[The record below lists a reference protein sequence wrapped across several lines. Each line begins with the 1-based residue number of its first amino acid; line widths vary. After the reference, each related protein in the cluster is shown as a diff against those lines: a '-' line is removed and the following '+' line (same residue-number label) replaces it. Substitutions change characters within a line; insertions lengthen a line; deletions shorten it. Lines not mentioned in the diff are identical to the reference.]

1 MMFKENPYD
10 IPFDEDSAS
19 KFIPWIIALTAFI
32 STVFILST
40 LSLSSLAGK
49 WGEDLGEHMT
59 IQIPFASHSEQDL
72 SALNELLSHLRLIA
86 NIAQAEVVESE
97 ETYKLLEPWL
107 GENVREL
114 GLPIPTM
121 IAVQVRKNQF
131 IDAQAIS
138 NDINKIVPGITI
150 THHQNWHGQLIKLI
164 NTTQIAIHIIV
175 ALIALAALGTLV
187 FTTYTGLVVHKDI
200 IHILRLMGAR
210 ANYIANQFQRHTFK
224 LALKGVFYNFLALGL
239 MALGIKFFL
248 GQMDIRLPMVV
259 LSWPLSVC
267 VLLLVPVAVVFAMIL
282 TSRMTVSYVLKQHV

>member
-1 MMFKENPYD
+1 MFKENPYD

-19 KFIPWIIALTAFI
+19 KFIPWIIALTTFI

-49 WGEDLGEHMT
+49 WGQDLGEHMT
-59 IQIPFASHSEQDL
+59 IQIPFGAQSEQDL
-72 SALNELLSHLRLIA
+72 SALNELLSHLRLLPSIA
-86 NIAQAEVVESE
+86 RADIVESE

-107 GENVREL
+107 GQNVREL

-121 IAVQVRKNQF
+121 IAVQVGKKQL
-131 IDAQAIS
+131 IDAQSIS
-138 NDINKIVPGITI
+138 NDLNKIVPGITI

-164 NTTQIAIHIIV
+164 STTQITIHIIV

-210 ANYIANQFQRHTFK
+210 ATYIANQFQRHTFK

-239 MALGIKFFL
+239 MSLGVKFFL
-248 GQMDIRLPMVV
+248 GQMDIHLPMVAV
-259 LSWPLSVC
+259 SVPLSAC
-267 VLLLVPVAVVFAMIL
+267 VLLLVPMAVVTAMIL
-282 TSRMTVSYVLKQHV
+282 TSRLTVSYVLKQHL